1 MVFLTLF
8 LLKIK
13 YSKNYD
19 LVPFALPF
27 SDLHYPQLPFFVTV
41 FRYRFSSNVTLPLLA
56 VTDRY
61 SPLPLRAFFCC

>member
-19 LVPFALPF
+19 LVSFAF
-27 SDLHYPQLPFFVTV
+27 IR
-41 FRYRFSSNVTLPLLA
+41 RYRFSSNLTLPLLG

-61 SPLPLRAFFCC
+61 